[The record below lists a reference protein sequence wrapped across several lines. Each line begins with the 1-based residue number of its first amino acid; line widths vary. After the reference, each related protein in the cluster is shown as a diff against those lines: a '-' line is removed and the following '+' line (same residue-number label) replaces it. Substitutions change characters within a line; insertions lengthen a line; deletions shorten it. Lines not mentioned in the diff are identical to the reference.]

1 MIVKAPMLKSLSIFS
16 LALGALALA
25 GCDGGHTPSHPSN
38 LVTELRVVHTDPA
51 AASTVT
57 TWRCAT
63 GGIFAGA
70 DCTPAT
76 LHVLAGAAATTPGA
90 PGALSFSVSGSTV
103 LLTWTGAT
111 AATSY
116 VVEAGSA
123 SGLIDLANFDTGN
136 AAATLTVTGVP
147 AGSYFVRVR
156 AKNSA
161 GSGAA
166 SNEVVVVVAGGA
178 CTTAPGAPGGLAAVA
193 NGTSV
198 TLSWTASTAGCP
210 PTGYVIEAGSTSG
223 LSNLANFN
231 TGSTATS
238 FSTSGVGSGT
248 YFVRVRATNAVG
260 SSAAS
265 NEAIFTSSSS
275 PPTPCIS
282 PSVPG
287 SLTAAVSGS
296 SVALSWGAA
305 SGSPTSYI
313 VDVGTSSGASNVASQ
328 NTGSTATSLTSTL
341 SPGTYFAR
349 LRSTNACGTSA
360 VSNEVTFTIAAAPC
374 AAPSAPGGLTASASG
389 ATVTLSWSAP
399 AGAPTSY
406 RVEVGTTAG
415 SSNVSAADTGSAATS
430 ASLTLAA
437 AKYFIRVRAV
447 NGCGTSSASNEVTAT
462 TTAPAVPAVITIAN
476 GVASPKNLIIS
487 QGTQVTFVNNDA
499 NVHEMVSD
507 PHPEHTDCPEIN
519 QVGFLNPGQSRQTGN
534 LNIVRA
540 CGFHDHG
547 NASSTG
553 LQGTITIR

>member
-1 MIVKAPMLKSLSIFS
+1 MRKSLLFPFV
-16 LALGALALA
+16 ALVWACALA
-25 GCDGGHTPSHPSN
+25 GCDVGRSPSRPSN
-38 LVTELRVVHTDPA
+38 FSAELIGANTDPQGN
-51 AASTVT
+51 ASAVA
-57 TWRCAT
+57 TWRCVT
-63 GGIFAGA
+63 GGMFAGA
-70 DCTPAT
+70 DCARGT
-76 LHVLAGAAATTPGA
+76 LHVIAGAAATTPSA
-90 PGALSFSVSGSTV
+90 PIGLSSSVSGSTV
-103 LLTWTGAT
+103 LLAWTAPSGVAPS
-111 AATSY
+111 SY

-123 SGLIDLANFDTGN
+123 SGLIDLANFDTGS
-136 AAATLTVTGVP
+136 AAVTLTVTGVP

-156 AKNSA
+156 ARNSG
-161 GSGAA
+161 GSGAT
-166 SNEVVVVVAGGA
+166 SNEVLLVVAGGA
-178 CTTAPGAPGGLAAVA
+178 CTAAPGAPASLSAAA
-193 NGTSV
+193 SGTSV
-198 TLSWTASTAGCP
+198 TLSWMAPASGCT
-210 PTGYVIEAGSTSG
+210 PTGYVLEAGSASG

-238 FSTSGVGSGT
+238 FSTSGIGAGT
-248 YFVRVRATNAVG
+248 YFVRVRAANAGG

-265 NEAIFTSSSS
+265 NEASFTSPSST
-275 PPTPCIS
+275 PTPPPCTV
-282 PSVPG
+282 PSVPVNV
-287 SLTAAVSGS
+287 AATVSGS

-360 VSNEVTFTIAAAPC
+360 VSNEVSFTIAAAPC

-389 ATVTLSWSAP
+389 TTVTLSWSAP

-415 SSNVSAADTGSAATS
+415 TSNVSSADTGSAATS

-447 NGCGTSSASNEVTAT
+447 NGCGMSSASNEVTVT
-462 TTAPAVPAVITIAN
+462 TTAPAVPPVITITN
-476 GVASPKNLIIS
+476 GIASPKNLIIS

-499 NVHEMVSD
+499 NAHEMVSD

-534 LNIVRA
+534 LNIVRT
-540 CGFHDHG
+540 CGFHDHL
-547 NASSTG
+547 NALSTG
-553 LQGTITIR
+553 LKGTITIR